1 MNEAFDPTLFDDAL
15 TPEARQAFRA
25 ALEADPSL
33 AEAYARW
40 RQVRAAVRRSLDA
53 HVPDRHVLVCFAL
66 DASGRSDLLTAAERE
81 ALDAARPALERAFE
95 AHPALRDVVRR
106 IREEADDFEAVWAA
120 HAGEATPRTRADR
133 PSRRMRRSPAR
144 RWAWRVVA
152 TASLVLFAAVVTM
165 LVQRERG
172 MVTVRTAEGEVRLVE
187 MADGSTARLMGGSEL
202 AYADPAEGSTDARRA
217 RLTGRAFFDVVPDR
231 RPFTIETPTAL
242 TTVLGTTF
250 GVRADETETEVV
262 LVTGRVSLASR
273 AARERFVVLEPGRRS
288 RVAAG
293 ALPSTPVPVDVAEAL
308 AWTGLF
314 VFRAAPLAEAVARLS
329 AHYRVP
335 VILTPELAA
344 DSINGTFGQE
354 QPLEEIL
361 QTLAATLA
369 AEVRPADD
377 GGFVLA
383 PRR

>member
-1 MNEAFDPTLFDDAL
+1 MSEAFDPALFDDAL

-40 RQVRAAVRRSLDA
+40 RRVRAAVRRSLDA
-53 HVPDRHVLVCFAL
+53 HVPDRHLLVYFAL
-66 DASGRSDLLTAAERE
+66 DASGRADLLTAAERE
-81 ALDAARPALERAFE
+81 ALEAARPALERAFG

-106 IREEADDFEAVWAA
+106 IRAEADDFEAVWEA
-120 HAGEATPRTRADR
+120 HVAATPRTRADR
-133 PSRRMRRSPAR
+133 PARRRRRSPAR

-152 TASLVLFAAVVTM
+152 ATSLVLFAVVVTM

-172 MVTVRTAEGEVRLVE
+172 MVTLRTDEGEVRLVE

-202 AYADPAEGSTDARRA
+202 TYADPARGSASTRRA
-217 RLTGRAFFDVVPDR
+217 RLTGRAYFDIVPDR
-231 RPFTIETPTAL
+231 RAFTIETPTAL

-250 GVRADETETEVV
+250 GVRADDAATEVV
-262 LVTGRVSLASR
+262 LVTGRVSLAPR
-273 AARERFVVLEPGRRS
+273 AARERFVVLEPGQRS

-293 ALPSTPVPVDVAEAL
+293 ALPSTPAPVDLAEAL
-308 AWTGLF
+308 DWTGLF
-314 VFRAAPLAEAVARLS
+314 IFRAASLADAVSRLS
-329 AHYRVP
+329 AHYDVP
-335 VILTPELAA
+335 VTLAPELAA
-344 DSINGTFGQE
+344 DSISGTFGQD

-361 QTLAATLA
+361 RTLAATLA
-369 AEVRPADD
+369 AEVRPTGD